1 MFVAS
6 DGTVDRDLLDFVRSH
21 EFRNLERETKRSY
34 TTDIRPLLT
43 FLSSRRVPWRRATRT
58 TGTGGAGP
66 RRTLAGSA
74 GRNRTGRRARWPPV
88 PVPVP
93 VPVSVSVP
101 VPVRGRERQPTGRVA
116 EAGFEYRSRTHGRS
130 GPVVS
135 ALLYVVDHIVALN
148 SI

>member
-21 EFRNLERETKRSY
+21 EFRNLERETKRNY

-93 VPVSVSVP
+93 V
-101 VPVRGRERQPTGRVA
+101 RGRERQPTGRVA